1 MTDYD
6 SLGDSLVLVGC
17 LAKRKRTIN
26 RRVQKR
32 LDTEQFHRFGTVFVK
47 EKCKTGKWCRSRVC
61 LRDKVVAVC
70 NSTVAASAATLSRD
84 KVAAHS
90 RDKIARVTLA

>member
-32 LDTEQFHRFGTVFVK
+32 LDMEQCHNVGAVSVK
-47 EKCKTGKWCRSRVC
+47 EDRETEKWCRSRVS
-61 LRDKVVAVC
+61 LRDKVAAC
-70 NSTVAASAATLSRD
+70 NSTVAASAAALSRD